1 MRKIA
6 LLLVLSFVF
15 FGSIAQSDKQFD
27 ELDKTLNNI
36 LEISQA
42 PGFAVAVV
50 KGDEIIYQKGFG
62 YRDYEKKKPVDVNTL
77 FAIGSTTKAFT
88 SGILGQLR
96 ADDKLTFDDSPID
109 YIPEL
114 KFYNNEMNNNIIIKD
129 LMCHRTGLPRHDLSW
144 YFFPT
149 KNRDSLLLR
158 LKYHEPFAGLR
169 EKWYYN
175 NYMFLAQ
182 GVIAERIT
190 NKSWEENIEERFFE
204 PLGMKRSNTSIEALE
219 KSSNAAYGY
228 KLKNDSI
235 IRKMDYYDIAAM
247 SPAGSINSSVNEMS
261 NWLITWI
268 NKGEFK
274 GKTILP
280 QTYVD
285 EAISSQMVI
294 NGSLPDE
301 EFPDVH
307 FANYGYGWSLSSYKG
322 HYRVG
327 HGGNIDGFSANV
339 TFFPSDSIG
348 IVVFANQNGSAV
360 PNIVRNIMSDYVL
373 DVRKTDWEK
382 RFKERKEK
390 TQKEAQEAQEEALS
404 TRVKNTNPSHILI
417 DYTGTY
423 HNDGYGTFEIK
434 LENDSLYADF
444 KRLKLYLKHYHY
456 NIFEPHIVE
465 EFGLDTVSFAS
476 LLFNFT
482 TNNLGDIS
490 AVKIELEPTLDPIV
504 FKRSPNSIEV
514 DLSTLES
521 YVGEYE
527 LSGLVIKIYIKN
539 DNTLHAFVKGQ
550 PEYELTATAQHKFS
564 LKALEGF
571 KIEFLETEDKSI
583 NELLMIQ
590 PNGTF
595 KAKRK

>member
-1 MRKIA
+1 MKYTL
-6 LLLVLSFVF
+6 LLLVLQCLF
-15 FGSIAQSDKQFD
+15 FNSIAQSDKEFS
-27 ELDKTLNNI
+27 ELNTALNKV
-36 LEISQA
+36 LETSQA
-42 PGFAVAVV
+42 PGFAVALV
-50 KGDEIIYQKGFG
+50 KGDKVIYQKGFG
-62 YRDYEKKKPVDVNTL
+62 YRDYENKKPVDVNTL

-88 SGILGQLR
+88 SAILGQLR
-96 ADDKLTFDDSPID
+96 DEDKLTFDDSPID
-109 YIPEL
+109 YVPKL
-114 KFYNNEMNNNIIIKD
+114 KFHNNEMNNNIIIKD
-129 LMCHRTGLPRHDLSW
+129 LMSHRTGLPRHDLSW

-149 KNRDSLLLR
+149 KHNDSLLQR
-158 LKYHEPFAGLR
+158 LKYHEPFTGVR
-169 EKWYYN
+169 EQWYYN
-175 NYMFLAQ
+175 NYMFFLQ
-182 GVIAERIT
+182 GLIAECIT
-190 NKSWEENIEERFFE
+190 NKSWEENIVERIFE

-228 KLKNDSI
+228 EMKNDSVI
-235 IRKMDYYDIAAM
+235 SKMDYYDIAAM

-274 GKTILP
+274 GETILS
-280 QTYVD
+280 QAYVD

-301 EFPDVH
+301 EFPDVY
-307 FANYGYGWSLSSYKG
+307 FANYGYGWILSSYKG
-322 HYRVG
+322 HYRVS

-339 TFFPSDSIG
+339 TFFPSDSVG
-348 IVVFANQNGSAV
+348 VVVFANQNGSAV
-360 PNIVRNIMSDYVL
+360 PNIVRNIVSDYVL

-390 TQKEAQEAQEEALS
+390 TQKETQEAQEEVLS
-404 TRVKNTNPSHILI
+404 TRVENTSPSHILI

-423 HNDGYGTFEIK
+423 HNDGYGTFEIN
-434 LENDSLYADF
+434 LENDSLYAEF

-456 NIFEPHIVE
+456 NVFEPHKVE
-465 EFGLDTVSFAS
+465 KLGLDTISLAS

-482 TNNLGDIS
+482 TNNVGDIS
-490 AVKIELEPTLDPIV
+490 AVKIGLEPTLDPIV
-504 FKRSPNSIEV
+504 FKRSPNSIDV

-527 LSGLVIKIYIKN
+527 FSGMVIKIYIKQG
-539 DNTLHAFVKGQ
+539 NTLYAFVEGQ
-550 PEYELTATAQHKFS
+550 PEYELIPTEQHKFS
-564 LKALEGF
+564 LKILEGF
-571 KIEFLETEDKSI
+571 KIEFLESKEESI